1 LVTCKLKPEYSAVLD
16 FLPVMLLSTGANYP
30 SHFSVR
36 LVQQSSAFL
45 FMVVH
50 IGYCAKLTSL
60 AALHRPQPPLAQLA
74 DILKSSRWKF
84 GVMNASLVF
93 DIFKASCKYYK
104 FLIHG
109 TWKVRLQTSTDINRC
124 GTSLCLYIAST
135 WESSVSTV
143 SRL

>member
-1 LVTCKLKPEYSAVLD
+1 LVTRKLNPQYSAVLD
-16 FLPVMLLSTGANYP
+16 FLPVLLLSTGANNP
-30 SHFSVR
+30 SNLSVR

-50 IGYCAKLTSL
+50 IGYSAKLTSL

-93 DIFKASCKYYK
+93 NILKASCKY
-104 FLIHG
+104 
-109 TWKVRLQTSTDINRC
+109 
-124 GTSLCLYIAST
+124 
-135 WESSVSTV
+135 
-143 SRL
+143 

>member
-1 LVTCKLKPEYSAVLD
+1 MVTHKLNQQYSAVLD

-30 SHFSVR
+30 PDFSVR

-50 IGYCAKLTSL
+50 IGYSAKLTSL
-60 AALHRPQPPLAQLA
+60 AAMHRPQPPLAQLA

-93 DIFKASCKYYK
+93 NIFKASCKY
-104 FLIHG
+104 
-109 TWKVRLQTSTDINRC
+109 
-124 GTSLCLYIAST
+124 
-135 WESSVSTV
+135 
-143 SRL
+143 